1 MDNKP
6 IDICPVGDC
15 QNKLEHDAIFCG
27 DCFVLTKQS
36 LYKFLIRMRSAARRT
51 KKPKEQQ
58 ELQERYEA
66 NLRGIC
72 RQVDAC
78 RTIKREKRHA

>member
-1 MDNKP
+1 MMDNKT

-15 QNKLEHDAIFCG
+15 QNRLDHDAIFCG

-36 LYKFLIRMRSAARRT
+36 LYRFLIRMRSAARRT
-51 KKPKEQQ
+51 TKPKEQQ

-72 RQVDAC
+72 RQVDSL
-78 RTIKREKRHA
+78 RNKKEKARA